1 MKVVALNGS
10 ARKDGNTAIL
20 LNLVLDELKKE
31 DIRTELIQLAG
42 QSIAGCR
49 ACYKCFK
56 NKDLRCAVKKDIL
69 NDLLE
74 KMEDADG
81 ILLGSPTYFSDVS
94 AGMRAFIERCGFVAR
109 ANDYMFKRKVGAS
122 VVAVRRAGAIPAF
135 NSMNLFLHYMLKRKV
150 GASVVAVRRAGA
162 IPAFSSMNLFLHYMQ
177 MVMPGSS
184 YWSIGIGR
192 DPGDV
197 LKDEEGIQTMKTL
210 GENMAWLL
218 KKLHS

>member
-1 MKVVALNGS
+1 MKVVALNSS

-20 LNLVLDELKKE
+20 LNFVLDELKKE
-31 DIRTELIQLAG
+31 GIQTELIQLAG
-42 QSIAGCR
+42 KSISGCR
-49 ACYKCFK
+49 ACYKCVE
-56 NKDLRCAVKKDIL
+56 NKDRRCAVKKDIL
-69 NDLLE
+69 NDIIA
-74 KMEDADG
+74 KMENADG

-94 AGMRAFIERCGFVAR
+94 TGMRAFIERCGLVAR

-122 VVAVRRAGAIPAF
+122 VVAVRRIGAIPAF
-135 NSMNLFLHYMLKRKV
+135 N
-150 GASVVAVRRAGA
+150 
-162 IPAFSSMNLFLHYMQ
+162 SMNLFLHYMQ

-184 YWSIGIGR
+184 YWSIGVGR

-218 KKLHS
+218 KKLSSEKTQK

>member
-31 DIRTELIQLAG
+31 GIQTELVQLAG
-42 QSIAGCR
+42 KQLSGCR
-49 ACYKCFK
+49 ACYKCFQ
-56 NKDLRCAVKKDIL
+56 NKDRRCFVKKDML
-69 NDLLE
+69 NDLIG
-74 KMEDADG
+74 KMEGADG

-94 AGMRAFIERCGFVAR
+94 ANMRAFIERCGLVAR

-122 VVAVRRAGAIPAF
+122 VVAVRRIGAIPAF
-135 NSMNLFLHYMLKRKV
+135 N
-150 GASVVAVRRAGA
+150 
-162 IPAFSSMNLFLHYMQ
+162 SMNLFLHYMQ

-218 KKLHS
+218 KKLSPEKTEK

>member
-20 LNLVLDELKKE
+20 INGVFDELKKE
-31 DIRTELIQLAG
+31 GIETELIQMAG
-42 QSIAGCR
+42 KPIQGCI

-56 NKDLRCAVKKDIL
+56 NQNRRCSVEKDML
-69 NDLLE
+69 NE
-74 KMEDADG
+74 IIAAMEPAEG

-94 AGMRAFIERCGFVAR
+94 SGMRAFIERCGFVAR
-109 ANDYMFKRKVGAS
+109 ANDYMFKGKVGA
-122 VVAVRRAGAIPAF
+122 AVT
-135 NSMNLFLHYMLKRKV
+135 
-150 GASVVAVRRAGA
+150 AVRRAGA

-177 MVMPGSS
+177 MFMPGAS

-197 LKDEEGIQTMKTL
+197 LKDDEGIQTMKSL
-210 GENMAWLL
+210 GQNMAFLL
-218 KKLHS
+218 KRLHPS

>member
-1 MKVVALNGS
+1 MKVFALNGS

-31 DIRTELIQLAG
+31 HIETELIQMAG
-42 QSIAGCR
+42 HPIAGCR

-56 NKDLRCAVKKDIL
+56 NKDRRCAVKKDML
-69 NDLLE
+69 NDLLAKIE
-74 KMEDADG
+74 EVDG
-81 ILLGSPTYFSDVS
+81 VLLGSPTYFADVTS
-94 AGMRAFIERCGFVAR
+94 GMRSFIERCGFVAR

-135 NSMNLFLHYMLKRKV
+135 NSMNLFLHYM
-150 GASVVAVRRAGA
+150 
-162 IPAFSSMNLFLHYMQ
+162 Q

-197 LKDEEGIQTMKTL
+197 LKDEEGVQTMKTL
-210 GENMAWLL
+210 GQNMAWLMN
-218 KKLHS
+218 KLHSK